1 MADEKTKRDN
11 INSLCQKYFTPELC
25 KEKITESPRTLE
37 LNLFEQMKKYGCK
50 IAEKYSALTFEDKE
64 EIIDDAIFS
73 CIKSWR
79 EECPRKGNFTGY
91 YYTVLKREL
100 VKNNIAQGKKNESEV
115 SIYNENENGKSSA
128 ECLEDKTENQKYP
141 ELEAVVE
148 QLDKLESFYQK
159 WCVGEEKKRA
169 HKKNKNTIDCLSA
182 LLTFEMREEFL
193 KYGRILK
200 IEYDRSY
207 SFLNKQILNMSQN
220 LSKEK
225 IGSLYGLKR
234 DRASHILADFKKE
247 FTTQVL

>member
-1 MADEKTKRDN
+1 MADENKEEDN
-11 INSLCQKYFTPELC
+11 INSLCQKYFTPQLC
-25 KEKITESPRTLE
+25 AVPVTESKRSLE
-37 LNLFEQMKKYGCK
+37 MKLFKQMQMYGNTIASKYQK
-50 IAEKYSALTFEDKE
+50 LTFEDKE
-64 EIIDDAIFS
+64 EAIFGAINDCWITWKKNS
-73 CIKSWR
+73 
-79 EECPRKGNFTGY
+79 PANGNFTGY
-91 YYTVLKREL
+91 YSITLKHRL
-100 VKNNIAQGKKNESEV
+100 DNSNIFQGDKNTIEV
-115 SIYNENENGKSSA
+115 SIDKEDDNGNHF
-128 ECLEDKTENQKYP
+128 EDCLADDTENQKHP

-159 WCVGEEKKRA
+159 WCVGEEKKGA

-225 IGSLYGLKR
+225 IGSLFGLTKTR
-234 DRASHILADFKKE
+234 VSHIRDDFFDELKK
-247 FTTQVL
+247 QVL